1 MRQGE
6 VEIMSKKREANVNS
20 KFSVRFFWYNDIGIS
35 DTFVVIVVQTSLK
48 LIVQKQSF
56 QISLKLIMCTILKM
70 NSLSIASLIRMKQF
84 MGLVWQ
90 RKDLLTVPS
99 ERLRADEH
107 EPCLLPL
114 SLRLIAMQLC

>member
-1 MRQGE
+1 M
-6 VEIMSKKREANVNS
+6 
-20 KFSVRFFWYNDIGIS
+20 
-35 DTFVVIVVQTSLK
+35 K

-70 NSLSIASLIRMKQF
+70 DYLGIASLIRMKQF

-99 ERLRADEH
+99 EWLRADEH
-107 EPCLLPL
+107 KPCLFPL